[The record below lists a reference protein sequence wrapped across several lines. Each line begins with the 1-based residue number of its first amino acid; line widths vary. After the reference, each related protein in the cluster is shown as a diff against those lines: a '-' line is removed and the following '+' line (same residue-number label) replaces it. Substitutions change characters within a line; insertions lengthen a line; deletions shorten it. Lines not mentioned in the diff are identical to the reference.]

1 MQVPLYV
8 SSGKRN
14 VAILSPFQERL
25 IYEHLNADYKIRVR
39 FLLHTQMRISEA
51 KWINA
56 HREHFRKENGIILLP
71 KVEAIGKKRA
81 TISNRTVHLSN
92 EGIKAVEDLF
102 EKNVGFPSYQAMEH
116 ALKLAAKESD
126 IDPRYINP
134 KMYRKTAISWLM
146 SCWPE
151 KEAFITAS
159 TGHTI
164 VTMRGHYLGSGF
176 KKDDQKE
183 MRERFA
189 GWGEAR

>member
-14 VAILSPFQERL
+14 VAVLSPFQERL

-51 KWINA
+51 RWVDT
-56 HREHFRKENGIILLP
+56 HRDSFRKDNGIILLP
-71 KVEAIGKKRA
+71 NVEEIGKDRA
-81 TISNRTVHLSN
+81 TIKNRAVLLSY
-92 EGIKAVEDLF
+92 EGVKAVEDF
-102 EKNVGFPSYQAMEH
+102 FNKNVHLPSYQAMEA

-126 IDPRYINP
+126 IDPRYIVP
-134 KMYRKTAISWLM
+134 KMYRKTGISLLM

-151 KEAFITAS
+151 KEAFITQSA
-159 TGHTI
+159 GHTF

-176 KKDDQKE
+176 KKDDIKEAKE
-183 MRERFA
+183 MFA